1 MYGQRFPN
9 IVYYC
14 DVDYL
19 QRYRIAIGIFA
30 LAVAVRLLFL
40 PFSLFDHKPLELPAK
55 IAFDGYYQLAES
67 LRLHHIFNRVEPPAP
82 DSVRTPL
89 YPLIIASVVYLTGSY
104 KVFLFL
110 QMLLGSTIPLLGRKL
125 AAMLLGSEKIAIAT
139 SIFLALEPFTAWLS
153 TAILTETFFTFFF
166 LAGCVTFFAFL
177 RDKRTSQIVWTALLF
192 GTATMIRPTI
202 QFLPIIFCVVTLAYE
217 WQPSRRLIG
226 QLVLFFAL
234 FQLILF
240 PWEYRNYRTF
250 HNFNINVQMTT
261 SIHAY
266 LVPSAI
272 ALEKHI
278 SFEQA
283 TAQFYKQ
290 EGATSIEEINLGN
303 AAQYQHRALLE
314 LRKHPLGFLE
324 SFLIANFSFFTH
336 DGYRTFT
343 ESYRWLSFGAVGVTA
358 ASVIRAPTLLI
369 QLLSPGVIL
378 IIAGRLL
385 WLMTSILAIIGAYL
399 FMRERKFAIESV
411 LVPLIVLYFAATSA
425 IIGLAVT
432 GRFRNPVNAFFA
444 MFAAFAC
451 IRLYDEYKKRLR
463 RG

>member
-1 MYGQRFPN
+1 M
-9 IVYYC
+9 VYYC
-14 DVDYL
+14 DVYYL
-19 QRYRIAIGIFA
+19 HRYRVAIGIFA

-55 IAFDGYYQLAES
+55 VAYDGYYQLAES
-67 LRLHHIFNRVEPPAP
+67 LRLHHAFTRVEPPAP

-89 YPLIIASVVYLTGSY
+89 YPLIIATVVYLTGSY
-104 KVFLFL
+104 KIFLFL

-125 AAMLLGSEKIAIAT
+125 AEMLLGSEKIAIAT
-139 SIFLALEPFTAWLS
+139 GIFLALEPFTAWLS
-153 TAILTETFFTFFF
+153 TAILTETLFTFFF
-166 LAGCVTFFAFL
+166 LAGCIIFFSFL
-177 RDKRTSQIVWTALLF
+177 RDKRTAQIVYTALLF
-192 GTATMIRPTI
+192 GAATMIRPTI
-202 QFLPIIFCVVTLAYE
+202 QFLPLIFCVVVLVYE
-217 WQPSRRLIG
+217 WRPSRKRIA
-226 QLVLFFAL
+226 QLLLFFAL
-234 FQLILF
+234 FQFILF

-250 HNFNINVQMTT
+250 HNFNLNVQMTT

-283 TAQFYKQ
+283 TAEFYKQ

-303 AAQYQHRALLE
+303 AAYYQHRALLE
-314 LRKHPLGFLE
+314 LRRHPLGFLE

-343 ESYRWLSFGAVGVTA
+343 ESYPWLSFGAVGVTA
-358 ASVIRAPTLLI
+358 ANVIHSPTLLV
-369 QLLSPGVIL
+369 QLLSPGVVL
-378 IIAGRLL
+378 IIAGRFL
-385 WLMTSILAIIGAYL
+385 WLVTSILAVIGAYL
-399 FMRERKFAIESV
+399 FMREKRFSIESV
-411 LVPLIVLYFAATSA
+411 LVPLMILYFSATSA

-444 MFAAFAC
+444 MFAALAC
-451 IRLYDEYKKRLR
+451 VRLYDWYKKRLR